1 MLQCAIIAGQLFLFN
16 EASGEYVNFSAYS
29 TFEVR
34 KLWSEYYV
42 LANSYERADQYK
54 IDGVV
59 TEVTNEMIPA
69 VLNKCAENAK

>member
-16 EASGEYVNFSAYS
+16 EASGEYVNFNAYS

-34 KLWSEYYV
+34 ELWSEYYV

-54 IDGVV
+54 VDGV
-59 TEVTNEMIPA
+59 VTNEMIPA
-69 VLNKCAENAK
+69 VLNKCAETAQ